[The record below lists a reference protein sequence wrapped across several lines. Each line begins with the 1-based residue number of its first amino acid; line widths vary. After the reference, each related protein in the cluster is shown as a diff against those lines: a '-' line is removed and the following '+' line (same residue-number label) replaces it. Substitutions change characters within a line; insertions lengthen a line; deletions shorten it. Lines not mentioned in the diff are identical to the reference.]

1 MLFIFDMG
9 GVVTNTFEMDS
20 LCKDLNI
27 ASKDFYM
34 ICKYKNYNIWEDFQ
48 LGYISTNG
56 FWGTFNKIIKEIKKL
71 SLKKQQKLII
81 ENNFTDTIDFAKTQ
95 KHKITKKQK
104 CKNTKLQKHK
114 NTKLQRNGLARGFPN

>member
-27 ASKDFYM
+27 TSKDFYM

-48 LGYISTNG
+48 LGYISTND

-71 SLKKQQKLII
+71 SREDELRYNYQLVDSIYQYQQTWSGNTYHYAYHWSYLMNRQLYMAGIKLSMLL
-81 ENNFTDTIDFAKTQ
+81 NN
-95 KHKITKKQK
+95 
-104 CKNTKLQKHK
+104 LY
-114 NTKLQRNGLARGFPN
+114 